1 MWLPDCDLLWEHSSL
16 SYIVRTSDFQ
26 AKILKYWKILL
37 KISKDSCC
45 FTKYIRMPMQS
56 LAADVFLKD
65 MNFYRH
71 EFFRITF
78 ISGSKNH
85 KSHYNFSFRFS
96 ISMDFYGFEEQLIW
110 NFQKFTIKKQ
120 RDGVYILLRPR
131 LQVLRQF
138 LWNFLGFPEL
148 IIRRATVNDCFWTFK
163 YFFPK
168 LLHLCQL
175 NLWAYNFPEF
185 RKFWSVWQK

>member
-1 MWLPDCDLLWEHSSL
+1 
-16 SYIVRTSDFQ
+16 
-26 AKILKYWKILL
+26 
-37 KISKDSCC
+37 
-45 FTKYIRMPMQS
+45 MPMQS

-78 ISGSKNH
+78 ISGSKKDMSFYRHEFLLSYLAVRITNH
-85 KSHYNFSFRFS
+85 IIIFLSDFPFPSNY
-96 ISMDFYGFEEQLIW
+96 FYGFEKQLIW

-120 RDGVYILLRPR
+120 RDGVYILLRHR

-148 IIRRATVNDCFWTFK
+148 IIRRATVNDCF
-163 YFFPK
+163 
-168 LLHLCQL
+168 
-175 NLWAYNFPEF
+175 
-185 RKFWSVWQK
+185 

>member
-1 MWLPDCDLLWEHSSL
+1 MWLPDCNLLWEHSSL
-16 SYIVRTSDFQ
+16 SYFVRRSDFQ

-71 EFFRITF
+71 EFLLSYLAVRIT
-78 ISGSKNH
+78 NH
-85 KSHYNFSFRFS
+85 IIIFLSDFPFPSNY
-96 ISMDFYGFEEQLIW
+96 FYGFEEQLIW